1 MIIVPRDIDWML
13 EFTAGPTFHGAMQL
27 FATGRDPLENWP
39 VLDRD
44 ELAAMPARE
53 TRGEAALVLA
63 TTGHHVPVTCLEEAL
78 LHLWAV
84 DELLATD
91 PASGGPALHSPRT
104 HCALE
109 QLRVFCLTLSGVL
122 FEQRLLFWLIFNDEG
137 SMDYRINGRTYIMG
151 RGELGVPW
159 EVAVS
164 GDLPFQFGEL
174 FDSLVPCR
182 DAVRW
187 DPCLS
192 FYPVGKLDLFFTG
205 SPTSQPWLTDTASTF
220 LARLA
225 DPRVWPTVTDL
236 TRCDPYFFFA
246 AYRGQALPQVPSDGT
261 PLTVALRVIEQRV
274 PDHGPEE
281 LYLRRLMEYLAHAIN
296 SEWTF
301 ASLLGGAGD

>member
-13 EFTAGPTFHGAMQL
+13 EFTSGPTFHGAMQL
-27 FATGRDPLENWP
+27 FSTGRDPLENWP
-39 VLDRD
+39 VLDRA
-44 ELAAMPARE
+44 ELASMPARSE
-53 TRGEAALVLA
+53 RGEAALTLA

-84 DELLATD
+84 EELLATD
-91 PASGGPALHSPRT
+91 AATGVTALHAPRT
-104 HCALE
+104 HCALD
-109 QLRVFCLTLSGVL
+109 QLRLFCIALSGVL

-137 SMDYRINGRTYIMG
+137 SMDYRINGETYIMG
-151 RGELGVPW
+151 RGELGIPW
-159 EVAVS
+159 EVAVN
-164 GDLPFQFGEL
+164 GELPFQFGEL

-182 DAVRW
+182 DTVRW

-205 SPTSQPWLTDTASTF
+205 SPTSQPWLTDTASKF
-220 LARLA
+220 LTRLA
-225 DPRVWPTVTDL
+225 DPRVWPTLTDL

-246 AYRGQALPQVPSDGT
+246 AYRGHALNRILDEGT
-261 PLTVALRVIEQRV
+261 PLTVALSVIEQRV

-281 LYLRRLMEYLAHAIN
+281 LYLRRLMEYLAHSIN

-301 ASLLGGAGD
+301 ASLLDGGE